1 MYSVEE
7 EVSSV
12 LRRMLLSLEDMR
24 SQHQQAD
31 SPPKVQQRMEDV
43 LLEFERLTYAYE
55 AEQGIEF

>member
-12 LRRMLLSLEDMR
+12 LRRMLLSLENMR
-24 SQHQQAD
+24 NQHQQAD
-31 SPPKVQQRMEDV
+31 CPPKVQARMEDV

>member
-31 SPPKVQQRMEDV
+31 CPPKVQQRMGDV
-43 LLEFERLTYAYE
+43 LLEFERLIYAYE

>member
-7 EVSSV
+7 EVSSI

-31 SPPKVQQRMEDV
+31 SPLKVQQRMEDV

-55 AEQGIEF
+55 VKQGIEF

>member
-12 LRRMLLSLEDMR
+12 LRRMLLNLEGIR

-55 AEQGIEF
+55 AEQGVEF